1 MRNPDN
7 GVKHFF
13 TFYRDRASFCDRGIY
28 EERQLS
34 NSKKKKGNQVL
45 AGNWKDGITSVKFR
59 RVVLHLYQYK
69 KIFYGNNSMFKHI
82 SLIPFIVL
90 ITPTMIDLMLILA
103 SSSKSMQSDPIP
115 IEMLFCFSDT

>member
-103 SSSKSMQSDPIP
+103 SYFVFLTPDHLHITRN
-115 IEMLFCFSDT
+115 FC